1 MLKRITAFILSLVV
15 LGTICFAAP
24 SSWASGEVKTAKNQ
38 GLVPESLLSDYQTP
52 ITREEFCSMAILL
65 YKKLS
70 GRETPVAE
78 NVFSDTQSADVSA
91 AYSLGIVKGVSDTAF
106 APDALI
112 TREEIATM
120 LRRCIEAAKPSANI
134 SSALVNTFPDEAQI
148 SSWALDAVKLVNM
161 CQVILGDENANINPK
176 ANTTREQA
184 MLMVLRLYNCF
195 RATDT
200 SVLESYGFATSGNYT
215 SNMPGGS
222 FAIKALSGELYLA
235 DDSGIYSSNTKVHI
249 TNHKSS
255 GMYVANENIYFIDKT
270 EGALYGVNLDS
281 KTETLLFEGAVSF
294 FPAGEYI
301 YIKNNENALVALSFK
316 TKAVTPIAENI
327 TSMPLPSA
335 NTVYYA
341 VADGI
346 RSYNILSGEYAD
358 IFSGTAKDLTLK
370 DNTLYLKNEDDY
382 LCSLSIDG
390 KDLKVI
396 TKTPVKNYCL
406 YSSAVA
412 YNTEDGIYKCDFA
425 GKFNIKMIDDT
436 NYSLC
441 SYEKTLYLKSPEGK
455 IFEFNPFTA
464 EKTPLN

>member
-1 MLKRITAFILSLVV
+1 MLKKITAFILSLIV

-24 SSWASGEVKTAKNQ
+24 SSWASGEVKTAKNH
-38 GLVPESLLSDYQTP
+38 GLVPERLLSYYQNP

-70 GRETPVAE
+70 GKDAPMAE

-91 AYSLGIVKGVSDTAF
+91 AYSLGIVKGVSDTSF
-106 APDALI
+106 APAALI

-120 LRRCIEAAKPSANI
+120 LRRCIEAAMPYANI
-134 SSALVNTFPDEAQI
+134 STALVNTFPDEAQI

-195 RATDT
+195 KVTDT
-200 SVLESYGFATSGNYT
+200 SVLESYGLATSGNYT

-222 FAIKALSGELYLA
+222 FAIKALTGELYLA
-235 DDSGIYSSNTKVHI
+235 DDSGIYDSASKNYITKR
-249 TNHKSS
+249 KSL
-255 GMYVANENIYFIDKT
+255 GMYVANDYIYFIDAA
-270 EGALYGVNLDS
+270 EGALYSANREN

-301 YIKNNENALVALSFK
+301 YIKNEENALVALSTK
-316 TKAVTPIAENI
+316 TKAITPIAENI

-341 VADGI
+341 ATDGI
-346 RSYNILSGEYAD
+346 RSYSILSGEYAD
-358 IFSGTAKDLTLK
+358 IYSGTAKDATLK
-370 DNTLYLKNEDDY
+370 DNTLYFKNEENY
-382 LCSLSIDG
+382 LCSLSTNG

-396 TKTPVKNYCL
+396 TKTPIKDYCL
-406 YSSAVA
+406 FTSTVA
-412 YNTEDGIYKCDFA
+412 YNTGDGMYKCDFA
-425 GKFNIKMIDDT
+425 GKFNIKMTNDT
-436 NYSLC
+436 NYSLN
-441 SYEKTLYLKSPEGK
+441 SYEKTLYTKSPEGK
-455 IFEFNPFTA
+455 IFKFNPFTA